1 MPFIY
6 YNLEVGI
13 CLAVLY
19 AIYFVFL
26 RGTTFHKTNR
36 VIVLLSVISAF
47 VFPTLDIATDSQ
59 ATEDMRIVEMQD
71 EARNYVAHTSVPTI
85 STLEKR
91 GGFKNPINVVYYA
104 YLVLISAALLRY
116 GYSNTKILV
125 LLKQSK
131 ITSVNGKSIYIIDKD
146 ISPFTYFNK
155 IVIPR
160 SIFESSSRD
169 AVIAHEL
176 THAIQWHNLDLHIME
191 LLKSFQLLNPFIYLF
206 ARDLKA
212 THEYIADSGATSFL
226 RSKAEYMDS
235 LVNLTLGANVA
246 SLANSFDGIKLIRR
260 IKMLEK
266 KKSSAISGF
275 KYLLVLPTI
284 AVLFIIFACN
294 SNHKKTHMD
303 YEKPD
308 KYAELQTESIRTE
321 FETRLEAKM
330 PADWATGEKTAKFWI
345 GYEIDEKGNIGEP
358 FISNSKFADHKKWQN
373 GRSIDKEMEN
383 ILLSIIKDINP
394 KYKPAMK
401 DGKAIK
407 ALDGFELIVGD
418 EQKWHTYNASGTVMT
433 KLPHADYK
441 VGYNNPAEDA
451 ESDMFGLPVLSHKQ
465 CYRIP
470 KIIEFP
476 EEARTEKAKGEVEL
490 TFSVDANGLAQDVKV
505 EKRAGYGFDESAVTA
520 IKELGGFRPNQ
531 KFNGK
536 DRLPV
541 TILFEYGTKM

>member
-19 AIYFVFL
+19 LIYFLFL

-36 VIVLLSVISAF
+36 VIILLSVITAF
-47 VFPTLDIATDSQ
+47 VFPTLDIATDSNI
-59 ATEDMRIVEMQD
+59 TEDIRIVEMQD
-71 EARNYVAHTSVPTI
+71 DARYHVAHTSVPTI
-85 STLEKR
+85 GTLEKR
-91 GGFKNPINVVYYA
+91 GGFKNPINLAYYVY
-104 YLVLISAALLRY
+104 LLLISVALIRY
-116 GYSNTKILV
+116 GYSNAKILI
-125 LLKQSK
+125 LLRQSN
-131 ITSVNGKSIYIIDKD
+131 ITSVNGKSIHIIDKD

-176 THAIQWHNLDLHIME
+176 THAIQWHNVDLHIME
-191 LLKSFQLLNPFIYLF
+191 LLKSFQILNPFIYLF
-206 ARDLKA
+206 AKDLKA

-226 RSKAEYMDS
+226 KSKVEYMDT

-266 KKSSAISGF
+266 KKSSAVSGF

-284 AVLFIIFACN
+284 AALFIIFACN
-294 SNHKKTHMD
+294 SNSKKSHSD
-303 YEKPD
+303 YEKSD
-308 KYAELQTESIRTE
+308 KYQQTDYQSLYDEIDKK
-321 FETRLEAKM
+321 LEAKL
-330 PADWATGEKTAKFWI
+330 PAEWANGVKTAKFRI

-383 ILLSIIKDINP
+383 IILSIIRDINP
-394 KYKPAMK
+394 RYNPAIK

-407 ALDGFELIVGD
+407 ALDGISLIVGD

-441 VGYNNPAEDA
+441 VGYNNPSEDA
-451 ESDMFGLPVLSHKQ
+451 EADMFGLPVLSHKQ

-476 EEARTEKAKGEVEL
+476 EEARTAKAKGEVEL
-490 TFSVDANGLAQDVKV
+490 TFTVDANGFAQNVKV
-505 EKRAGYGFDESAVTA
+505 EKSAGYGFDESAVTA
-520 IKELGGFRPNQ
+520 IKGIGGFRPNQ
-531 KFNGK
+531 TFNGEE
-536 DRLPV
+536 RLPI